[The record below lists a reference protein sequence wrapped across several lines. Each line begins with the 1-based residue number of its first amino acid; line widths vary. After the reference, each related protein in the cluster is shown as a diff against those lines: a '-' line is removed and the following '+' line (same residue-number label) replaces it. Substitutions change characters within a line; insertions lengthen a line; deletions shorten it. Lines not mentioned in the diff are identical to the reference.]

1 MFEEEAPFSEAFGRL
16 LLRLSLGVLVL
27 LHGVDKILH
36 PSTIEHISAQ
46 LLDVGLPALFVHGV
60 YIGEI
65 VAPLMLIFGV
75 FSRFAGV
82 LIAINM
88 GFAIF
93 LFHRAELLD
102 LTSHGGWQLELQWMY
117 LACGL
122 VVAFIGG
129 GRYALVKD

>member
-1 MFEEEAPFSEAFGRL
+1 MFEAEASFSDAFGRL
-16 LLRLSLGVLVL
+16 ILRLSLGVLML

-36 PSTIEHISAQ
+36 PAAIEHISR
-46 LLDVGLPALFVHGV
+46 LLTDAGLPAFLVHGV

-82 LIAINM
+82 LVAINM

-93 LFHRAELLD
+93 LAHSAELLE
-102 LTSHGGWQLELQWMY
+102 LTGHGGWQIELQWMY
-117 LACGL
+117 LSCGL
-122 VVAFIGG
+122 VVAFLGG
-129 GRYALVKD
+129 GRYALTRD